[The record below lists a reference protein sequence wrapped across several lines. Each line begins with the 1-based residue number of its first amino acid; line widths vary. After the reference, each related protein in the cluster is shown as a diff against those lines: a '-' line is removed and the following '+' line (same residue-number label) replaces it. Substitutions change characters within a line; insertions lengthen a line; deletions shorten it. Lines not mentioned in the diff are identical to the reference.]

1 MTQLVWPA
9 ICCALISAVFI
20 AVGTQRQSMGVLKHL
35 AETGVTPRSTLTL
48 LGSWTWLSGLGLL
61 GLGMVLNVA
70 ALTMAPIMVVQP
82 LGCIALVLTSL
93 INARYERKSI
103 TKATWISITVCVL
116 GSVAFVLLAIGAT
129 HENPI
134 DLNERWLVIAIM
146 AVVALVFGGGAFLRR
161 RRSGGAVFYIVGA
174 GILFGLTAV
183 LVRTIAL
190 AITRWDH
197 DVPFWEQLPW
207 APLVAVVVA
216 AVLGQYF
223 NQHAY
228 AVGSPDLVIAGL
240 TVIDPM
246 VCVIVGVT
254 ILGELQ
260 PGVSALH
267 GLGLAAAALVAIVG
281 VVMLS
286 RNRTRTHPGTT
297 RAGNAAGPDGE
308 HNIGEPRLP

>member
-1 MTQLVWPA
+1 MTPLVWPA
-9 ICCALISAVFI
+9 ICCSLVSAVFM
-20 AVGTQRQSMGVLKHL
+20 AVGTHRQSLGVRRAL
-35 AETGVTPRSTLTL
+35 AERGVTPRSTLAL
-48 LGSWTWLSGLGLL
+48 LGNWTWLTGLGLL

-70 ALTMAPIMVVQP
+70 ALSMAPLMVVQP

-93 INARYERKSI
+93 IDARYEGRRMDRSTWLSI
-103 TKATWISITVCVL
+103 LICVL
-116 GSVAFVLLAIGAT
+116 GSVSFVLLAIRAT

-134 DLNERWLVIAIM
+134 DLTERWIVIGLM
-146 AVVALVFGGGAFLRR
+146 AVAGVGFGLGAFLRR
-161 RRSGGAVFYIVGA
+161 FRAGGAVFYIVGA

-207 APLVAVVVA
+207 APVIAVVVA

-228 AVGSPDLVIAGL
+228 ATGSPDLVIAGL
-240 TVIDPM
+240 TVVDPM
-246 VCVIVGVT
+246 VGVLVGVT
-254 ILGELQ
+254 VLGELQ
-260 PGVSALH
+260 PGISGLH
-267 GLGLAAAALVAIVG
+267 ATAMVLAGVIAIVG

-286 RNRTRTHPGTT
+286 RHTRGPGSNRSTEAEASNPTPG
-297 RAGNAAGPDGE
+297 P
-308 HNIGEPRLP
+308 PRDEGVS